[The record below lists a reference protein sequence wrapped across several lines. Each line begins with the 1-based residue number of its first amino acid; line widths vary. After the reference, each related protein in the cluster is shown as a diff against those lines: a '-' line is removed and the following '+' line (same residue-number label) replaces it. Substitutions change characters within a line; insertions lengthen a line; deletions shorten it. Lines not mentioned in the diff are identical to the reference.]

1 MEETQYLTRQL
12 KEAWDKA
19 VVNGQIIN
27 EFQASETDPEGQWVV
42 GDRITFGIH
51 QKNGINAYTA
61 YNLTQSHE
69 IQSAVEERA
78 IEGIGKE
85 INFTCQFNG
94 YRALRPGGG
103 RKALGPQPDISP
115 TASDCRFFCQDDTHP
130 LSLLVRAPMLQLS
143 LQHFTWNAY
152 YNAAPIE
159 PDGHFLWVPS
169 LQAESLT
176 HIPQALSL
184 PLLEDAL
191 SLFKQFP
198 GTLLF
203 FNSLHSGA
211 SVNHIHFQAS
221 IYKQPLPVENWP
233 LQKQK
238 DHYLLNGYVAPLIVF
253 EQPTSAGEI
262 FAWIDRLQQ
271 RNIPFNLMLVEQRIV
286 LVPRDIKHEI
296 VLEFPGN
303 GLAALGMC
311 GRIITVDRN
320 AYLRANKDNIESAFR
335 KMVLSL

>member
-1 MEETQYLTRQL
+1 MNPLQNLTQPL
-12 KEAWDKA
+12 KAAWDKA
-19 VVNGQIIN
+19 VVSNQMIN
-27 EFQASETDPEGQWVV
+27 EFQASETDLEGQWVT
-42 GDRITFGIH
+42 GDRITFGIQ
-51 QKNGINAYTA
+51 QKNGINTYTA

-69 IQSAVEERA
+69 IHSAVEERA
-78 IEGIGKE
+78 IEGIGQD
-85 INFTCQFNG
+85 ISFTCQFNG
-94 YRALRPGGG
+94 YRALRPGGS

-115 TASDCRFFCQDDTHP
+115 AANDCRFFCQDDTHP
-130 LSLLVRAPMLQLS
+130 LSLLVREPMLQLS
-143 LQHFTWNAY
+143 LQHFTWKAY

-169 LQAESLT
+169 QQADTLT
-176 HIPQALSL
+176 HISQALSL

-191 SLFKQFP
+191 ALFKQFP

-211 SVNHIHFQAS
+211 SVNHIHFQA
-221 IYKQPLPVENWP
+221 ITYQQPLPVETWP
-233 LQKQK
+233 IRKQK
-238 DHYLLNGYVAPLIVF
+238 DYYLLDGYVAPLIVF
-253 EQPTSAGEI
+253 EQPTTAGEV
-262 FAWIDRLQQ
+262 FTWIDRFQQ
-271 RNIPFNLMLVEQRIV
+271 RNIPFNLMLIKQRVI

-296 VLEFPGN
+296 ISEFPGN

-320 AYLRANKDNIESAFR
+320 AYLWTNKESIESAFR